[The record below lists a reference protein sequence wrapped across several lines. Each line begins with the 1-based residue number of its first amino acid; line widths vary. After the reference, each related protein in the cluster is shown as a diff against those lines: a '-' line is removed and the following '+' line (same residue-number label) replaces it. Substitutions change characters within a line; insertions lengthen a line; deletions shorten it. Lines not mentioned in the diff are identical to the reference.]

1 MNFIIFNRIEEN
13 EDSVTTSTEGENQTE
28 KRVCRWQKSQP
39 PERNTDFRVAPF
51 TIADDFVRNMIPLDY
66 FKLFWDDD
74 MMMMLV
80 EQTNLYSV
88 QTTVNSIRA
97 NINEN
102 GTTYRDA
109 NDDEPHTVTKL

>member
-1 MNFIIFNRIEEN
+1 
-13 EDSVTTSTEGENQTE
+13 
-28 KRVCRWQKSQP
+28 
-39 PERNTDFRVAPF
+39 
-51 TIADDFVRNMIPLDY
+51 
-66 FKLFWDDD
+66 